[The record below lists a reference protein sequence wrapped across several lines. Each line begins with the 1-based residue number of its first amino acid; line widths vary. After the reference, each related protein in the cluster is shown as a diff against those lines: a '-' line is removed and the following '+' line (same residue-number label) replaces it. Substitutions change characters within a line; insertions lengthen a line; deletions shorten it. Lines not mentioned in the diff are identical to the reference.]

1 MGEVEKLHKQDRE
14 YQQLGMTVWELSQ
27 KLQDTEADIR
37 RTWDAF
43 KDSVRILHGVELKD
57 NGVRMV
63 LLWLIRKGV
72 L

>member
-1 MGEVEKLHKQDRE
+1 
-14 YQQLGMTVWELSQ
+14 MTVWELSQ